1 MMSEPFVDL
10 AQSCAPMI
18 AVETLAGIVSL
29 ESGFSPFN
37 IRTDSD
43 LPLKTQPASK
53 SEAVQTATELAA
65 QHQDIQLGLSGLR
78 IEDLEKL
85 NMSVS
90 DAFEPCLNLKAT
102 ATLLKGYY
110 RFAIRLGDDEAQA
123 HTSML
128 QSFYGQGDPSLGA
141 VVKYDS
147 QVKHEIDRL
156 KPIMTELVVSA
167 PLHGDDQM
175 HSTAVPG
182 MASDIAAENSIQ
194 PEAIK
199 PASPSWD
206 VFNRQW
212 QSSILVFQNKN
223 GAN

>member
-37 IRTDSD
+37 IRTNSD

-110 RFAIRLGDDEAQA
+110 RFALRLGDDEAQA

-128 QSFYGQGDPSLGA
+128 QSFFGQGDPSLGA

-175 HSTAVPG
+175 ASRVTPSI
-182 MASDIAAENSIQ
+182 ASDIAAENSIQ
-194 PEAIK
+194 PEATK

-212 QSSILVFQNKN
+212 QSSTLVFQK
-223 GAN
+223 